1 MSEKVI
7 QKYIKVDEI
16 HTVAYR
22 EYGNPQGIPV
32 LMLHGGPGGSINYQI
47 IELIDLNFFHLFT
60 IDQRGCGQSTPKGEL
75 RANTTEHL
83 VNDIEKSAKQ
93 KSLTNALFSV
103 VHGEQFSA

>member
-47 IELIDLNFFHLFT
+47 IELIDLNFS
-60 IDQRGCGQSTPKGEL
+60 ICL
-75 RANTTEHL
+75 R
-83 VNDIEKSAKQ
+83 
-93 KSLTNALFSV
+93 LTNAVADKVLPKVNCVRILPSI
-103 VHGEQFSA
+103 S